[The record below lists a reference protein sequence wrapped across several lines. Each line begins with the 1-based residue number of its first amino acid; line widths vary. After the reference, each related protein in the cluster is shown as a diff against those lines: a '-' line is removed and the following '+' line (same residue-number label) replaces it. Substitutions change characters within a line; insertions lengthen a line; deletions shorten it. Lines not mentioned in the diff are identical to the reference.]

1 MQFPTSPTN
10 CIISLPMSIYI
21 LRYCVRGRTGRLL
34 PPLGPILAY
43 GDPPIF
49 FDETKTNCISP
60 SSKELRET
68 YIIKTNSLLR
78 IHSGSIDRSSF
89 IKCRG
94 PAFFPDYQQQQ
105 LLSSALN
112 PTHQLTQHAFNP
124 PHKSTCCN
132 RCHFRSFDS
141 LYHSMF
147 RSKPTFTP
155 LATAFAIMMQSC
167 TTPLLILI
175 SPVNCF
181 RTKPDKINMY
191 HQSRIMISTHLP

>member
-1 MQFPTSPTN
+1 MEYLQFPTSPTD
-10 CIISLPMSIYI
+10 CIISLPMSIYV

-34 PPLGPILAY
+34 PPPRPYSGLWRPSYLFLTRQKRTAS
-43 GDPPIF
+43 P
-49 FDETKTNCISP
+49 P

-68 YIIKTNSLLR
+68 YIIKTNSLLG

-89 IKCRG
+89 ITCRG

-105 LLSSALN
+105 LLSPALN

-132 RCHFRSFDS
+132 CCHFRSFDS

-147 RSKPTFTP
+147 N
-155 LATAFAIMMQSC
+155 L
-167 TTPLLILI
+167 
-175 SPVNCF
+175 
-181 RTKPDKINMY
+181 
-191 HQSRIMISTHLP
+191 